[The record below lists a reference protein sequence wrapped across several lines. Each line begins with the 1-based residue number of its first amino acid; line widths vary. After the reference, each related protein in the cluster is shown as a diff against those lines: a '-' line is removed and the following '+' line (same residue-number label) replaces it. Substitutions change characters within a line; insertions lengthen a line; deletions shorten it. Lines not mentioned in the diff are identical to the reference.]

1 MKKLVSWI
9 FFLIF
14 LFVVSLLVPNNV
26 SAITPQ
32 SFIVPDSQ
40 QIAFPGQD
48 QSYSVTFRGNG
59 EAVVTARVVFVNDS
73 GTPLSSLRLR
83 TPRVDPKDILAFQV
97 FREKICSRYQS
108 AEPKQVYTPPICLEY
123 QDPDYFQSWYGND
136 KYQKTKTSLEA
147 DTINI
152 ALPQS
157 IRPNASGSIILSFRA
172 FGYAKKN
179 LFGTYNFTFETLK
192 TEDRIKAL
200 RVGVTTDS
208 DIYLRGGKGKV
219 DYRFEEG
226 MATLKSAEVSA
237 PTANSQLDYYAQQIG
252 QGEINKTASNLL
264 PLDSYLVKG
273 SFADSR
279 LKLYAKEI
287 LIFSGIIL
295 VLLYLIIRATRKFFS
310 SMKSGHLRN
319 TSVGSPSID
328 LFLVIGSS
336 FIASFLIIA
345 YTLAL
350 VFGRTLLFSVLPYE
364 FSNLFYILLVLISI
378 GIYGLLLF
386 TPALILGL
394 RKGVLWGLAA
404 FGMTIFWL
412 LVGGIVTFIILFL
425 MNGRIYPPYSITPM
439 MSRTS
444 PANPE

>member
-1 MKKLVSWI
+1 MKKLVSWV
-9 FFLIF
+9 FFLVF
-14 LFVVSLLVPNNV
+14 LFVVSLLVPNHV
-26 SAITPQ
+26 SATTPQ

-73 GTPLSSLRLR
+73 GAPLSSLRLR

-97 FREKICSRYQS
+97 FREKICSRYQP
-108 AEPKQVYTPPICLEY
+108 AELKQVYTPPICLEY
-123 QDPDYFQSWYGND
+123 QDPDYSQSWYGND

-147 DTINI
+147 DTIII

-179 LFGTYNFTFETLK
+179 IFGTYNFTFETLK
-192 TEDRIKAL
+192 TEDRIKTL
-200 RVGVTTDS
+200 QVGVTTDS

-226 MATLKSAEVSA
+226 MATLKSADVSA
-237 PTANSQLDYYAQQIG
+237 PTANSQLDYYVQQIG
-252 QGEINKTASNLL
+252 QGEINKSASNLL

-287 LIFSGIIL
+287 LIFSAIAL
-295 VLLYLIIRATRKFFS
+295 LLLYMVIRGVKKVLS
-310 SMKSGHLRN
+310 SLKSGHLRAN
-319 TSVGSPSID
+319 TASSLPVD
-328 LFLVIGSS
+328 LLLVFGSS
-336 FIASFLIIA
+336 FLCSFLVVV

-350 VFGRTLLFSVLPYE
+350 VFGRGLLSSVLPYE
-364 FSNLFYILLVLISI
+364 FVNIFYILIVLISI
-378 GIYGLLLF
+378 GIYGLLLLI
-386 TPALILGL
+386 PALIMGF
-394 RKGVLWGLAA
+394 RRGIFWGLAA

>member
-1 MKKLVSWI
+1 MKKLVSWV
-9 FFLIF
+9 FFLVF
-14 LFVVSLLVPNNV
+14 LFVVSLLVPNHV
-26 SAITPQ
+26 SATTPQ

-73 GTPLSSLRLR
+73 GAPLSSLRLR

-97 FREKICSRYQS
+97 FREKICSRYQP
-108 AEPKQVYTPPICLEY
+108 AELKQVYTPPICLEY
-123 QDPDYFQSWYGND
+123 QDPDYSQSWYGND

-310 SMKSGHLRN
+310 SMKS
-319 TSVGSPSID
+319 
-328 LFLVIGSS
+328 
-336 FIASFLIIA
+336 
-345 YTLAL
+345 
-350 VFGRTLLFSVLPYE
+350 
-364 FSNLFYILLVLISI
+364 
-378 GIYGLLLF
+378 
-386 TPALILGL
+386 
-394 RKGVLWGLAA
+394 
-404 FGMTIFWL
+404 M
-412 LVGGIVTFIILFL
+412 
-425 MNGRIYPPYSITPM
+425 
-439 MSRTS
+439 
-444 PANPE
+444 

>member
-179 LFGTYNFTFETLK
+179 IFGTYNFTFETLK